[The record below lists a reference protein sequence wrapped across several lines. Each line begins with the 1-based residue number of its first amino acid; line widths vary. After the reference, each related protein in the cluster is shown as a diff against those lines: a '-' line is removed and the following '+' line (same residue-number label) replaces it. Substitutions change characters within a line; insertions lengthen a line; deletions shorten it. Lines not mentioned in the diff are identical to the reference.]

1 MVRHLAYILCSFWDI
16 GRRSRRSRQ
25 HPALRMPPPTIT
37 TPQPLDHLQGP
48 APMHEND
55 PSDPFLSFQ
64 RMVDICPE
72 CHQILIA
79 GYSYGCSIAFHI
91 ANLLAEENWRQP
103 LILLDGS
110 PAYVS
115 ARMDRLV
122 QKYSRGLVRNQE
134 DRLWLSMLH
143 SYLKFLVK
151 LDSNKV
157 LLFIYLFIYLTKP
170 PIRRPH
176 KTAKHTI

>member
-1 MVRHLAYILCSFWDI
+1 MLDI
-16 GRRSRRSRQ
+16 S
-25 HPALRMPPPTIT
+25 
-37 TPQPLDHLQGP
+37 
-48 APMHEND
+48 
-55 PSDPFLSFQ
+55 
-64 RMVDICPE
+64 PE

-79 GYSYGCSIAFHI
+79 GYSYGSSIAFHI
-91 ANLLAEENWRQP
+91 ANLLAEEKWQQP

-122 QKYSRGLVRNQE
+122 RKYSQGLVRNQE

-143 SYLKFLVK
+143 SYLKFVVK

-157 LLFIYLFIYLTKP
+157 
-170 PIRRPH
+170 
-176 KTAKHTI
+176 

>member
-1 MVRHLAYILCSFWDI
+1 MSVSFIPILKLVYNMNNRWRNIQFILCTHSPMLEAEVGAEVGAVNI
-16 GRRSRRSRQ
+16 
-25 HPALRMPPPTIT
+25 PPPKKKT
-37 TPQPLDHLQGP
+37 TVPQPLDHLQGL
-48 APMHEND
+48 APMYKND
-55 PSDPFLSFQ
+55 PNDPFLSFQ
-64 RMVDICPE
+64 RMLDISPE
-72 CHQILIA
+72 CHQIFIA
-79 GYSYGCSIAFHI
+79 GYSYGSSIAFHI
-91 ANLLAEENWRQP
+91 ANLLAEEKWQQP

-122 QKYSRGLVRNQE
+122 RKYSQGLVRNHE

-157 LLFIYLFIYLTKP
+157 
-170 PIRRPH
+170 
-176 KTAKHTI
+176 